1 MRRRPRSRRPCAHL
15 AAAAVLLALAAAI
28 PPGTGAASSPSDR
41 VGDAG
46 GPLDLVAANL
56 VQDGP
61 DLHLQLRTHGTWG
74 PRQLVAAQ
82 RRALCVE
89 LFRGTGAAPSSR
101 LCVAGRARSTRAEL
115 LFTRLSSSGAVL
127 AQRTLTDVH
136 RPNPRTVEATFTPA
150 QVELPVGPY
159 RWRATSSWTGPPA
172 CVAAPCTD
180 LLPNGGT
187 IHARVLPPRV
197 AGCLPR
203 GPSYRTNGPGHRKVV
218 ALTFDDGPSFYTPD
232 VLRILRHFRIHA
244 TFFLIGEQVGPFK
257 SFVREELAEG
267 NVIGDHTWNHAN
279 VAGGGS
285 FAYSQISRTRTA
297 IRRAS
302 GYYTP
307 CLFRA
312 PGGAVSAALF
322 PVARSLGMLTIEWD
336 VDPRDW
342 SRPGTGSIYS
352 TVVGQA
358 RRESIILMHDGGGP
372 RNETVAALPSIIR
385 TLRSRGYGFVTVPE
399 LLGLKPV
406 YG

>member
-1 MRRRPRSRRPCAHL
+1 MRRLHLVL
-15 AAAAVLLALAAAI
+15 AAAVVAAVAVAGWPA
-28 PPGTGAASSPSDR
+28 PAASVKAGTDPT
-41 VGDAG
+41 GDAH
-46 GPLDLVAANL
+46 GPLDLVAGTL
-56 VQDGP
+56 VQDGTVLR
-61 DLHLQLRTHGTWG
+61 LHLRTHGSWG
-74 PRQLVAAQ
+74 PRQLEAAQ
-82 RRALCVE
+82 QRSLCVE
-89 LFRGTGAAPSSR
+89 LFRGGGAAPRSR
-101 LCVAGRARSTRAEL
+101 LCVAGRARTTRAEL
-115 LFTRLSSSGAVL
+115 RFARLSPSGAVL

-136 RPNPRTVEATFTPA
+136 RPDTRTLEASFTPA
-150 QVELPVGPY
+150 QVELPLGAY
-159 RWRATSSWTGPPA
+159 RWRATSSWTGAPG

-180 LLPNGGT
+180 LEPNHGT
-187 IHARVLPPRV
+187 IAARIVPPRV
-197 AGCLPR
+197 AGCVPR
-203 GPSYRTNGPGHRKVV
+203 GPSYRTNGPGHRKIV

-244 TFFLIGEQVGPFK
+244 TFFLIGEQVAPFAQ
-257 SFVREELAEG
+257 FMREELAEG
-267 NVIGDHTWNHAN
+267 NAVGDHTYTHAN
-279 VAGGGS
+279 VSGGGS
-285 FAYSQISRTRTA
+285 FAYSQISRTRSA

-312 PGGAVSAALF
+312 PGGAVSGALF

-372 RNETVAALPSIIR
+372 RNQTVAALPSIIR